1 MGVNKQ
7 YFMETEYII
16 PVCYDDVFSDKPLEA
31 EDYIKL
37 IPREYAIRIGL
48 FFVKSDRKSQSS

>member
-37 IPREYAIRIGL
+37 IPRKYAIRIGL
-48 FFVKSDRKSQSS
+48 FCQI